1 MSTSN
6 VTTLKKDVGKEAFG
20 QKKAKSGP
28 DPLQQEGKLGIGSV
42 QLILCQ
48 KTHQH
53 FGVMTA
59 LHDIT
64 LHFIKLQNV
73 IQYD

>member
-1 MSTSN
+1 MR
-6 VTTLKKDVGKEAFG
+6 KDVEKEAFG
-20 QKKAKSGP
+20 QKKAEAGY
-28 DPLQQEGKLGIGSV
+28 DHLQQEGRLGIGSV

-53 FGVMTA
+53 FEVMTA
-59 LHDIT
+59 LHGIT
-64 LHFIKLQNV
+64 SHFIKLQNV